1 MAAIYLSID
10 ETEEI
15 LNKVIEYF
23 VLPRFEELGMRAT
36 GEWEQN
42 LSSEA
47 TGLNTGSIMGRQY
60 TEQLTKGLGPGTKVS
75 IPALKRWAMA
85 KFSLSEEDA
94 TPVAFAVREKIFQK
108 GTTWHE
114 EGGSNL
120 MEILEEPRTLQFIQ
134 EEIGGKFQL
143 KIQQELIRNAEEIF
157 R

>member
-15 LNKVIEYF
+15 LNRVIELF
-23 VLPRFEELGMRAT
+23 ILPRFEELGMRAT

-47 TGLNTGSIMGRQY
+47 TGLNIGAIKGRQY
-60 TEQLTKGLGPGTKVS
+60 TEQLVQGLPPGKKVPIGPLIK
-75 IPALKRWAMA
+75 WAMA
-85 KFSLSEEDA
+85 KFNLSEKDA

-120 MEILEEPRTLQFIQ
+120 MEILEEPRTLQYIQ

-143 KIQQELIRNAEEIF
+143 MLEKELIRNAENIF
-157 R
+157 T